1 MILNQRRNDPFGA
14 EGDMKMK
21 ENGQLGLFAEAPSG
35 PEGLVYENGFVSAQ
49 EEQQLVAKIASL
61 AFAPFQFHGFE
72 GKRNVVSF
80 GWRYGFDGS
89 GLAPTEPMPSFLLPI
104 RARAAAFARLP
115 EEALEQLL
123 VIQYPAGAGIGWHK
137 DRPVFDETIGISL
150 LSDCRFRFRRRGERG
165 WDRFNLNA
173 EARSIYVLRGASRS
187 QWEHSIPEVETL
199 RYSLTFRSLAERL

>member
-1 MILNQRRNDPFGA
+1 MMED
-14 EGDMKMK
+14 
-21 ENGQLGLFAEAPSG
+21 GQLGLFADAPAG
-35 PEGLVYENGFVSAQ
+35 PHGLVYATEFLSWE
-49 EEQQLVAKIASL
+49 EEQQLVAQVSDL

-89 GLAPTEPMPSFLLPI
+89 GLARTEEMPSFLLPI
-104 RARAAAFARLP
+104 RARAAALAGLP
-115 EEALEQLL
+115 EDALEQLL

-150 LSDCRFRFRRRGERG
+150 LSDCRFRFRRRTERG

-173 EARSIYVLRGASRS
+173 EARSIYVLRGESRS
-187 QWEHSIPEVETL
+187 AWEHSIPEVDTP
-199 RYSLTFRSLAERL
+199 RYSLTFRTLVKGR

>member
-1 MILNQRRNDPFGA
+1 
-14 EGDMKMK
+14 MK
-21 ENGQLGLFAEAPSG
+21 EVGQFGLFADAPAG
-35 PEGLVYENGFVSAQ
+35 PDGLVYAAEFMSP
-49 EEQQLVAKIASL
+49 EEERQLVAQISNL
-61 AFAPFQFHGFE
+61 AFSPFQFHGFE

-89 GLAPTEPMPSFLLPI
+89 GLARTENMPPFLLPI
-104 RARAAAFARLP
+104 RGRAAAFAGLP

-123 VIQYPAGAGIGWHK
+123 VIHYPPGAGIGWHK

-150 LSDCRFRFRRRGERG
+150 LSDCRFRFRRRAERG

-187 QWEHSIPEVETL
+187 EWEHSIPQVETV
-199 RYSLTFRSLAERL
+199 RYSLTFRTLVKGR